1 MAQLASPA
9 QDPRNDARLARV
21 ATCGFPV
28 FRVRT
33 ACALKNLGGIPEHCR
48 RGNHSAVGSPNTTGE
63 ATSFATDLARCCEA
77 VGHRP
82 DRPRATGEAEL
93 PKATC
98 LSRKRTNNRY
108 WARHLYPTDREG
120 KPALASPHKQ
130 SQQDASALVRARR
143 MTNQTSA
150 LDSANP
156 STHGQAHRR
165 QAHGE
170 SQVRRPT
177 PRSSGPSPVVL
188 SLQQR
193 VPRPL
198 AMGVYRVDG
207 LAAWTPVSLRPF
219 PYHHR
224 LPSRCVVS
232 EFAASAFLRRVVEAF
247 PAQWVADGRQAIQ
260 ATSLR
265 FA

>member
-1 MAQLASPA
+1 MPSAPGPT
-9 QDPRNDARLARV
+9 DP
-21 ATCGFPV
+21 
-28 FRVRT
+28 
-33 ACALKNLGGIPEHCR
+33 EQ
-48 RGNHSAVGSPNTTGE
+48 RGKPN
-63 ATSFATDLARCCEA
+63 F
-77 VGHRP
+77 
-82 DRPRATGEAEL
+82 

-120 KPALASPHKQ
+120 NPALASPHKQ
-130 SQQDASALVRARR
+130 SQQDASALVRASR
-143 MTNQTSA
+143 MTNQTLPWIPRIQAHS
-150 LDSANP
+150 
-156 STHGQAHRR
+156 QAHRR
-165 QAHGE
+165 QAPGE

-177 PRSSGPSPVVL
+177 PRSEGPSPVVL
-188 SLQQR
+188 LLQQR

-232 EFAASAFLRRVVEAF
+232 EFTASTSLSRVWLQAF
-247 PAQWVADGRQAIQ
+247 PAQWVADGRTANQ

-265 FA
+265 SASATAGEPAPQWPRPALRLDPCQNPARYLPMPKSRQNRPPGSLPVTALPVGRAPAGSTESSL